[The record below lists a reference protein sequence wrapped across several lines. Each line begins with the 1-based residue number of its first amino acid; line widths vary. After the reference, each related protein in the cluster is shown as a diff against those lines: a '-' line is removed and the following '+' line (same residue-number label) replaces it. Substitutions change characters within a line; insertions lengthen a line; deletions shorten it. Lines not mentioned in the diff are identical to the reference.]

1 MLSIRLL
8 GPPEVSIEEEAAEG
22 GGLPYGPLVEAM
34 RPRIER
40 ERAPDDLLEDVWLSE
55 LSRVLPELKE
65 RYPDLPSSPSGER
78 ELAKGALFEAI
89 TRLVEALAS
98 RAPVV
103 LLLDDLQWADSATL
117 EVLDYA
123 GRRWVEQGVPVLV
136 LIAARPEEPE
146 AGSAFERWHS
156 SLGRRLP
163 LRRLTLNPLAEEEVE
178 GLLERL
184 ATRTGSSK
192 PAAGALEEVGGLNG
206 EQSELKRLGERLALE
221 TGVQPYLVKTLKALL
236 EEGMLLIRSYAEGE
250 TVVEVGPALRTQK
263 SALRGL
269 LPKSVREVIR
279 SRLSRLS
286 AAASELLRAGAV
298 LERGFSFETLVG
310 VAGLGEAEGLR
321 ALEELIERHLL
332 REEAG
337 AQEEWP
343 LSASPSYSFTHEK
356 IRQVAN
362 TQAGHARRRLLY
374 RRAFEVLEE
383 GGASPPAQLAH
394 QALAGGLAQPAFGYS
409 VAAGDAAMEVF
420 AARDAM
426 GHYERARNLLTE
438 ESRTGGR
445 RLIEPSVL
453 EFEHLYIQLGRAYE
467 ISDEWEKARAAYEAL
482 LALGRE
488 LGEARLEVFSLNHL
502 AVLTFHQPVTEPR
515 RGGRYWRRLAEWPR
529 RQALKRNW

>member
-192 PAAGALEEVGGLNG
+192 PAAGALEEVGGL
-206 EQSELKRLGERLALE
+206 K
-221 TGVQPYLVKTLKALL
+221 
-236 EEGMLLIRSYAEGE
+236 
-250 TVVEVGPALRTQK
+250 
-263 SALRGL
+263 
-269 LPKSVREVIR
+269 
-279 SRLSRLS
+279 
-286 AAASELLRAGAV
+286 
-298 LERGFSFETLVG
+298 
-310 VAGLGEAEGLR
+310 
-321 ALEELIERHLL
+321 
-332 REEAG
+332 
-337 AQEEWP
+337 
-343 LSASPSYSFTHEK
+343 
-356 IRQVAN
+356 
-362 TQAGHARRRLLY
+362 
-374 RRAFEVLEE
+374 RRAIR
-383 GGASPPAQLAH
+383 AQ
-394 QALAGGLAQPAFGYS
+394 
-409 VAAGDAAMEVF
+409 
-420 AARDAM
+420 
-426 GHYERARNLLTE
+426 
-438 ESRTGGR
+438 
-445 RLIEPSVL
+445 
-453 EFEHLYIQLGRAYE
+453 
-467 ISDEWEKARAAYEAL
+467 
-482 LALGRE
+482 ALGRE
-488 LGEARLEVFSLNHL
+488 ARFGDWG
-502 AVLTFHQPVTEPR
+502 A
-515 RGGRYWRRLAEWPR
+515 
-529 RQALKRNW
+529 ALPG